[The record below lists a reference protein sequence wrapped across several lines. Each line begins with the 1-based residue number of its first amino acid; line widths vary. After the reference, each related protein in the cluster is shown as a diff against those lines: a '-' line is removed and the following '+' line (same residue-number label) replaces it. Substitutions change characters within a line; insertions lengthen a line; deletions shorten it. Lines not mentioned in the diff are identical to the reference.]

1 MNLNVFRQVVQL
13 NERMNNDNDRLVS
26 EFQAVVSRL
35 EAGRESMM
43 RNADKLK
50 SMRRYRSASSSL

>member
-1 MNLNVFRQVVQL
+1 MDLDIFRQVVEL
-13 NERMNNDNDRLVS
+13 NERISNDNDRLVD

-43 RNADKLK
+43 RNAEKLK
-50 SMRRYRSASSSL
+50 TLKRYRSSAV

>member
-1 MNLNVFRQVVQL
+1 MNLDVFRQVVQL
-13 NERMNNDNDRLVS
+13 NERMSNDNDRLVS
-26 EFQAVVSRL
+26 EFQTVVSRL

-50 SMRRYRSASSSL
+50 GMRRHRSAS

>member
-1 MNLNVFRQVVQL
+1 MNLDVFRQVVQL
-13 NERMNNDNDRLVS
+13 NERMSNDNDRLVS
-26 EFQAVVSRL
+26 EFQTVVSRL

-50 SMRRYRSASSSL
+50 GMRRHRSTS